1 MHLQALCEE
10 RGTSLSQANLQLA
23 VLTEKAQLLAVVL
36 SHAVKQAACW
46 CAELCYTAG
55 CFLHC

>member
-1 MHLQALCEE
+1 MHLQALCDE
-10 RGTSLSQANLQLA
+10 RGTTLLQTNLQLA
-23 VLTEKAQLLAVVL
+23 ALTEKAQLLTAVL
-36 SHAVKQAACW
+36 SHAVQQAACW